1 MTSALVIATVLATSK
16 SAPVPRQEQTVL
28 PSGEVFTITEKLGA
42 APLVP
47 LPGKKLLNE
56 CEIRL
61 VGRGGTVILDTKSRG
76 LSYWVESIDL
86 PTSMIDLSVAGLGAG
101 GSRVMSQPDT
111 GLFLWITVL
120 QQRSN

>member
-1 MTSALVIATVLATSK
+1 MTSALVIATILVNSTS
-16 SAPVPRQEQTVL
+16 SSLPRQEQTVL

-47 LPGKKLLNE
+47 ALGKKLLNE

-76 LSYWVESIDL
+76 LSFWVESIDL
-86 PTSMIDLSVAGLGAG
+86 PTSLIDLSLAGLGSG

-120 QQRSN
+120 QQRST

>member
-1 MTSALVIATVLATSK
+1 MTFACALALILGGGAPKHTGLQDAVELAT
-16 SAPVPRQEQTVL
+16 
-28 PSGEVFTITEKLGA
+28 GEVFTITEKTGTFPFVP
-42 APLVP
+42 AP
-47 LPGKKLLNE
+47 GRKLLSE

-76 LSYWVESIDL
+76 LPYWVESIDL
-86 PTSMIDLSVAGLGAG
+86 PTSLIDLSVAGLGPG

-111 GLFLWITVL
+111 GLFLWIKVL